1 MTLYHSQM
9 QFHMIN
15 DITLLDGTS
24 HSIFFFNF
32 IYRVELGKQLAKV
45 IQPELAGTKMS
56 VHMTRQPLVL
66 STSSNLTRNNSYTV

>member
-45 IQPELAGTKMS
+45 IQPELAGTKDVS
-56 VHMTRQPLVL
+56 AHDS
-66 STSSNLTRNNSYTV
+66 STIGLINFIKSHQK